1 MGNYCRF
8 ELMKEIKIP
17 IEVFELKRL
26 SPTENIV
33 YYLTYNKNLKQNE
46 IAFILKRD
54 PRTIYELLIRAEHK
68 IQAIRKT
75 EPKAWTYYKSRLGYK
90 DLEEALCIR
99 K

>member
-75 EPKAWTYYKSRLGYK
+75 EQKAWTYYKSRLGYK